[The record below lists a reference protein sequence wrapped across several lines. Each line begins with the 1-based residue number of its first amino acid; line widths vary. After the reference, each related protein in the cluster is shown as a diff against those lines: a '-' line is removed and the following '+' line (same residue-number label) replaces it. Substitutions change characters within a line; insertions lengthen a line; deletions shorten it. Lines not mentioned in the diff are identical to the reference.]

1 VDLNEGLEQ
10 LIKYKE
16 MVAEYNRK
24 KDELVLAEK
33 LFNLEIST
41 FKELVAIDEENK
53 LLSTLYDVYR
63 DFKAD

>member
-1 VDLNEGLEQ
+1 MELNEGLEQ

-16 MVAEYNRK
+16 LVAEYNKK

-53 LLSTLYDVYR
+53 LLSTLYDVYK